1 MQEVP
6 AMSANSIQWEILQEA
21 GMNRMGRTASF
32 CAENYASTSI
42 QCLAVANGKK
52 KKLKKMGHLILKE
65 VHQRVEVALD
75 VQFVQS

>member
-1 MQEVP
+1 MQE
-6 AMSANSIQWEILQEA
+6 SANSIQWEILQEA

-32 CAENYASTSI
+32 CTENLYASTSI
-42 QCLAVANGKK
+42 QCLGVANGKK
-52 KKLKKMGHLILKE
+52 KKKKEKMGHLILKE